1 MARLAPHSIGPPSLG
16 PDSGP
21 RYSPGP
27 RLGVKTGIP
36 SLGIANPEP
45 RDAYLGPESGPR
57 FRVGP
62 EARGSLCTAMR
73 GRDLPGLDSAD
84 PLFPDFA
91 ESGAVNRKA
100 KARVG
105 RVFW

>member
-1 MARLAPHSIGPPSLG
+1 MVSSRCGNAVGSPSWNGSMHADRPLNGPWLHSGPPSLG

-45 RDAYLGPESGPR
+45 RDAYLGPE
-57 FRVGP
+57 
-62 EARGSLCTAMR
+62 ARGS
-73 GRDLPGLDSAD
+73 
-84 PLFPDFA
+84 
-91 ESGAVNRKA
+91 AV
-100 KARVG
+100 
-105 RVFW
+105 